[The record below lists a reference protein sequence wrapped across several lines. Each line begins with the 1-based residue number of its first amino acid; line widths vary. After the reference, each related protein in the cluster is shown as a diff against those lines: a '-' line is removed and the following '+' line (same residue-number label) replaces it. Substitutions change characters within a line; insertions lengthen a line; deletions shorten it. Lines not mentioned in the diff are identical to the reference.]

1 MVFKV
6 LLDQQIVIRVIFF
19 GFAADEE
26 DVLAARSVEGS
37 AAASIRRPSGT
48 TIESVL
54 IEVRQFALSSGKGG
68 GNCEELGAPWPILAG
83 VN

>member
-1 MVFKV
+1 MEALP
-6 LLDQQIVIRVIFF
+6 LLYEGEVGVATDVIDAV
-19 GFAADEE
+19 D
-26 DVLAARSVEGS
+26 RSVEGS
-37 AAASIRRPSGT
+37 AAASIRMPSGT

-68 GNCEELGAPWPILAG
+68 GNCQKLGAPWLILAG